1 MCGRYGRRSD
11 KQDIAE
17 HYALRHKVS
26 DLPPAPPGYN
36 ITPGTFQPV
45 VRLNEETDDR
55 EMVLMEWGLVPY
67 WSNMHK
73 MISNCARDDKLTGG
87 GAWIKPFQ
95 QRRCLIP
102 GEFFYEWEVLT
113 PEEKKRK
120 VTKPWAVALKD
131 DRLFSFGGIWDR
143 WKDRSTGNVLE
154 SFAIVTVDPNEVLE
168 PFHNRCPLIIEPK
181 DYSRW
186 LAPAE
191 PSHLPID
198 LVRTYPAEGMK
209 AWRVAP
215 LKDDGQQ
222 LLEPL
227 TPSDAMQVT
236 PSLFPE

>member
-1 MCGRYGRRSD
+1 MSA
-11 KQDIAE
+11 KW
-17 HYALRHKVS
+17 L
-26 DLPPAPPGYN
+26 
-36 ITPGTFQPV
+36 
-45 VRLNEETDDR
+45 
-55 EMVLMEWGLVPY
+55 LMELGAVAY

-73 MISNCARDDKLTGG
+73 MISNYARDDKLINSE
-87 GAWIKPFQ
+87 AWIKPFL

-143 WKDRSTGNVLE
+143 WKDRATGNVLE
-154 SFAIVTVDPNEVLE
+154 SFAIVTVDPNEVIE

-181 DYSRW
+181 DYSIW
-186 LAPAE
+186 LE

-215 LKDDGQQ
+215 IKDDGPQ

-227 TPSDAMQVT
+227 KIPPDAMQIT
-236 PSLFPE
+236 PLLW